1 MKESNKLPLDFKGIK
16 TKTRK
21 TQLKKERIIKNVD
34 RFYKKC
40 YNAYKSNY
48 DTDGALNEAKKKTFG
63 KKQFELVDKTDKEL
77 KLDEKT
83 KKVFKE
89 IEKQEKGVDKK
100 GYEIFYL

>member
-1 MKESNKLPLDFKGIK
+1 MRLK
-16 TKTRK
+16 RK
-21 TQLKKERIIKNVD
+21 SLAKN
-34 RFYKKC
+34 
-40 YNAYKSNY
+40 S
-48 DTDGALNEAKKKTFG
+48 LNW
-63 KKQFELVDKTDKEL
+63 LITDKEL